1 MHHQGSTEAHEAWPG
16 SLAGAQDV
24 AAKVHRCQHF
34 VIKAPLRTC
43 GRAWL
48 WLPEAH
54 GVQPSWLTGVPP
66 VGAGRLRATERTR
79 LVTCCCT
86 GTNGSIAI
94 YAVQCTSHVAWPL
107 ALPLRSLVRPCS
119 VSHPD
124 GLSTDSPR
132 FVHES

>member
-16 SLAGAQDV
+16 SVAGAQDV

-66 VGAGRLRATERTR
+66 VGAQSWEAASDGAYTAGDLLLYRYERKYCNIRGTVYITRRL
-79 LVTCCCT
+79 
-86 GTNGSIAI
+86 
-94 YAVQCTSHVAWPL
+94 AVGPPSEEPR
-107 ALPLRSLVRPCS
+107 PSLTP
-119 VSHPD
+119 
-124 GLSTDSPR
+124 
-132 FVHES
+132 